1 MSDETKKPDEVTHIR
16 LPNTLS
22 VREVMTLIGV
32 IVSIVLAW
40 GVFSTRITVLETS
53 ALDVKEIKVSFEVMK
68 EKQHQLEL
76 QLKELEGMIR
86 ELKRPGKS

>member
-1 MSDETKKPDEVTHIR
+1 MDEENKNTNSVTHIR

-22 VREVMTLIGV
+22 VREVMTLIGI

-40 GVFSTRITVLETS
+40 GVFSTRITVLEKS
-53 ALDVKEIKVSFEVMK
+53 ALEVKELKTSFDAMK

-76 QLKELEGMIR
+76 QIKELEGSLR
-86 ELKRPGKS
+86 ELKRSPRS